1 MSEHHSKTKLRQHDK
16 TFFSFSPS
24 IFCLFLTFLKLTF
37 TIFQANK
44 FIHLFFGEGMYV
56 LSVTQCYHIPYSIY
70 FTLQNLL
77 QNIEYQFIDRNGP
90 NTSI

>member
-1 MSEHHSKTKLRQHDK
+1 MIKH
-16 TFFSFSPS
+16 FFHFLLLF
-24 IFCLFLTFLKLTF
+24 FCLFLAFLKLTF